1 MEITTKQ
8 IQQVETYLDKKN
20 FDFIDLNVEVL
31 DHIILDIESLLS
43 KKYSFDNA
51 FKITIL
57 KWEKHFKETSSF
69 YFGLQYSESK
79 IVVKKAIKIFK
90 PFYFLYLVAFTLPF
104 AFLKLVPIQVAENT
118 ANFMNSFL
126 FSFAASLL
134 CYMIF
139 IFVKT
144 VRSKVKTTYRFIL
157 KTQYF
162 GVFFIILGVFFG
174 AVFNDEGQMDAAFA
188 GFTSGG
194 FAVAFIC
201 HYFYKKHLEAVK
213 KYKTLLS

>member
-1 MEITTKQ
+1 MEITEE
-8 IQQVETYLDKKN
+8 QQLKVEVYLQNKD

-31 DHIILDIESLLS
+31 DHIISDIESLLV
-43 KKYSFDNA
+43 KNYSFESA
-51 FKITIL
+51 FPMVRL
-57 KWEKHFKETSSF
+57 RWEKHFKETSSF
-69 YFGLQYSESK
+69 YLGLHYSESK

-126 FSFAASLL
+126 FSFSSLLL

-144 VRSKVKTTYRFIL
+144 LRSKVKTTYRFIL

-162 GVFFIILGVFFG
+162 GLFFIILGVFLG
-174 AVFNDEGQMDAAFA
+174 AIFNNEGEMHPVNTGFA
-188 GFTSGG
+188 CGG

-213 KYKTLLS
+213 KYKIL